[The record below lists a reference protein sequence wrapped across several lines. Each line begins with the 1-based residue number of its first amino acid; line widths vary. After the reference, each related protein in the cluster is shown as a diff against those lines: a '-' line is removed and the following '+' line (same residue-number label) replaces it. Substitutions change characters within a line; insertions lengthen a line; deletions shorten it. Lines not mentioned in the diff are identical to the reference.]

1 MMQISHP
8 DPTSGPSELLAPGRE
23 ANLYSPTVTRYRAM
37 QLRKLIAL
45 WTSNN
50 PAGRANPMTTQR
62 GCIAAHAGEY
72 SWVIHDKGHCS
83 RYIRQRC
90 IIAIMFL

>member
-45 WTSNN
+45 C
-50 PAGRANPMTTQR
+50 RANPMTTQR

-72 SWVIHDKGHCS
+72 SWLIHDKGHCS